1 MININEIELPEFTS
15 LYEQYDNAGGVLS
28 FHLFRISK
36 NYLGKLSNDEYL
48 KHLVVARQS
57 LEKVHYLA
65 NFHGNQLT
73 SQSHLPEPLQINHEE
88 LPPSGVM
95 INPEAFLG
103 AYYDWDAKKPLIRG
117 VQTEVNAYFPFDTIE
132 KSENSIDM
140 QARINA
146 FTKKY
151 GIERK
156 SGAGFLYALLEPPYR
171 LQLEENITKRGQ
183 FFLDIS
189 AVLFDELKDLEVY
202 TWSTD
207 CSKIFDAGKEWWG
220 CFFWTV
226 YNPAKD
232 MYIGIIGSSTD

>member
-15 LYEQYDNAGGVLS
+15 RYEQYDNAGGVLS

-88 LPPSGVM
+88 LSPSGVM

-117 VQTEVNAYFPFDTIE
+117 VQTEVNAYFPFDTI
-132 KSENSIDM
+132 
-140 QARINA
+140 
-146 FTKKY
+146 
-151 GIERK
+151 
-156 SGAGFLYALLEPPYR
+156 
-171 LQLEENITKRGQ
+171 
-183 FFLDIS
+183 
-189 AVLFDELKDLEVY
+189 
-202 TWSTD
+202 
-207 CSKIFDAGKEWWG
+207 
-220 CFFWTV
+220 
-226 YNPAKD
+226 
-232 MYIGIIGSSTD
+232 